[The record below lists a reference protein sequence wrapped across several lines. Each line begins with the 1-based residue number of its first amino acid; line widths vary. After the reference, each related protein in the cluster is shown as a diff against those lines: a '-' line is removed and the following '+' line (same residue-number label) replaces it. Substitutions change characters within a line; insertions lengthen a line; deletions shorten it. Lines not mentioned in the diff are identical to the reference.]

1 MNVRTKAIFMI
12 VGVVLAYDYRISTVK
27 TRRFEDLQK
36 RYSKYVETAENT
48 MRYYEKLLDT
58 NNIPQTDFDRV
69 ILNSF

>member
-12 VGVVLAYDYRISTVK
+12 VGVVLAYDYRISTVNA
-27 TRRFEDLQK
+27 RRFEDLQK

-48 MRYYEKLLDT
+48 MGYYEKLLDT
-58 NNIPQTDFDRV
+58 NNIPKTDFDRV